1 MQSLIG
7 PIRDDENN
15 IILDDA
21 VKADAKND
29 YFTATGPTF
38 ASKTNAAECFID
50 RTHLYKVSPT
60 ISRDPFNEDKL
71 LKRLIVRSLKV
82 RIVTELTK
90 APNFA
95 QR

>member
-21 VKADAKND
+21 VKADAMND

-38 ASKTNAAECFID
+38 ASKINSAECFID

-71 LKRLIVRSLKV
+71 IWLSLFSPSDWS
-82 RIVTELTK
+82 ICG
-90 APNFA
+90 P
-95 QR
+95 